1 MKNMAEAFVAK
12 LARSLTHSN
21 PAHALSIL
29 QQSRDMQKEQD
40 EEAEQ
45 LGAFFS
51 ISAGGKPDRKQE
63 HRLALLWSAKSA
75 LDKSA
80 VQIQGETQPLRD
92 SKSHS
97 HRLGTILKEKIFEA
111 LDCRKKPMARILQLF
126 CDHRTDYLQHHA
138 HDQLSRPENQAISY
152 DEFKK
157 LQLDDPFWNNKYLC
171 LSKDPWAV
179 DPTVRTGIHAV
190 L

>member
-1 MKNMAEAFVAK
+1 MAEAFVAK

-75 LDKSA
+75 LD
-80 VQIQGETQPLRD
+80 
-92 SKSHS
+92 
-97 HRLGTILKEKIFEA
+97 
-111 LDCRKKPMARILQLF
+111 
-126 CDHRTDYLQHHA
+126 
-138 HDQLSRPENQAISY
+138 
-152 DEFKK
+152 
-157 LQLDDPFWNNKYLC
+157 
-171 LSKDPWAV
+171 
-179 DPTVRTGIHAV
+179 
-190 L
+190 